1 MSDSPK
7 YCSAQLQEAQERR
20 LREKRE
26 RQAAKELARRKAEE
40 ERRGSTRLEQGRRAA
55 KKEFAE
61 AQADLA
67 EFLKADIIRFAPAEQ
82 VNALSTRLRELEIV
96 INETILEERVRAT
109 LADVQSLRE
118 NVCSLIAQANAA
130 KLCEALG
137 AEEAE
142 VAQLEYQVA
151 ALDRARSDKFDRT
164 GARNLARLL
173 ADARSNLQSQ
183 DLSQVRR
190 DIAAARQILVNHQV
204 EVTKQFVAWQAARD
218 QAEMALA
225 AASDRIAGLHA
236 DEIIVRWGSGEIAS
250 LEERLERSRKL
261 LSEER
266 FDVILAESAALL
278 EASDAVVGHV
288 QELQLKEERR
298 QYIVQGIVEVMGQ
311 MGFVVQ
317 QNSPALENPD
327 VPNSATM
334 IHAVRI
340 GGGAIA
346 VSVPQEGEILYDV
359 DGFPKRTETGGDGA
373 TVRTCDEAEQE
384 IDRMHEAMKDV
395 FGIEMSELVWD
406 GKDPERVRKAAKRL
420 PESAPAE
427 RVRGE

>member
-359 DGFPKRTETGGDGA
+359 DGFPKRTETGGAGA

>member
-7 YCSAQLQEAQERR
+7 YCSARLREAQERR

-40 ERRGSTRLEQGRRAA
+40 ERRGSTRLEQGRRTAR
-55 KKEFAE
+55 KEFAD

-67 EFLKADIIRFAPAEQ
+67 DFLKADIVRFAPAEQ
-82 VNALSTRLRELEIV
+82 VNALRTRLRELEIV
-96 INETILEERVRAT
+96 INETILEERARAT
-109 LADVQSLRE
+109 LAEVKFLRESLR
-118 NVCSLIAQANAA
+118 SLTAQANAA
-130 KLCEALG
+130 KLCETLA

-142 VAQLEYQVA
+142 VTKLEHQVA

-164 GARNLARLL
+164 GAMNLARLL

-183 DLSQVRR
+183 NLPQVRR
-190 DIAAARQILVNHQV
+190 DIAAARKILVNHQA
-204 EVTKQFVAWQAARD
+204 EVTKQLVAWQAAKDR
-218 QAEMALA
+218 AEMGLA
-225 AASDRIAGLHA
+225 AAGDRIAGLRA
-236 DEIIVRWGSGEIAS
+236 DEIIVRWGTGELAS
-250 LEERLERSRKL
+250 LEERLERSSKL

-266 FDVILAESAALL
+266 FDIVLTESAALL
-278 EASDAVVGHV
+278 VASDAVIGHV
-288 QELQLKEERR
+288 QEFQLKEERR
-298 QYIVQGIVEVMGQ
+298 QYIVQGIVDVMGQ
-311 MGFVVQ
+311 IGFVVQ
-317 QNSPALENPD
+317 QGSPALEHPN
-327 VPNSATM
+327 VPSSATM
-334 IHAVRI
+334 IQAVRI

-384 IDRMHEAMKDV
+384 IDRIHEAMKDV

-406 GKDPERVRKAAKRL
+406 GKDPERVRKAAERL

>member
-1 MSDSPK
+1 M
-7 YCSAQLQEAQERR
+7 
-20 LREKRE
+20 
-26 RQAAKELARRKAEE
+26 
-40 ERRGSTRLEQGRRAA
+40 EQGRRAA

-359 DGFPKRTETGGDGA
+359 DGFPKRTETGGAGA

>member
-7 YCSAQLQEAQERR
+7 YCSARLRETQERR

-55 KKEFAE
+55 KKEIAE
-61 AQADLA
+61 VQADLA
-67 EFLKADIIRFAPAEQ
+67 EFLKADIVRFAPADHLE
-82 VNALSTRLRELEIV
+82 ALRTRLRELEIV
-96 INETILEERVRAT
+96 INETILEERARAT
-109 LADVQSLRE
+109 LADVKSLRE
-118 NVCSLIAQANAA
+118 NLRSVIAQANAA
-130 KLCEALG
+130 KLCEALAG
-137 AEEAE
+137 EESE
-142 VAQLEYQVA
+142 LTKLEHQVA

-164 GARNLARLL
+164 GAMNLARLL

-183 DLSQVRR
+183 DLPQVRR
-190 DIAAARQILVNHQV
+190 DIVAAQQILVRHQV

-218 QAEMALA
+218 RAEMALA
-225 AASDRIAGLHA
+225 AASDRIAGIRA

-250 LEERLERSRKL
+250 LEERLVRTRKL

-266 FDVILAESAALL
+266 FDVVLAESSDLL
-278 EASDAVVGHV
+278 EASDVVVGRV

-317 QNSPALENPD
+317 QNSPALEQPD
-327 VPNSATM
+327 VPSSATM

-359 DGFPKRTETGGDGA
+359 DGFPKRTEMGSNGA

-406 GKDPERVRKAAKRL
+406 GKDPERVRKAAERL

>member
-7 YCSAQLQEAQERR
+7 YCSAQLQEEQERR

-26 RQAAKELARRKAEE
+26 RKAAKEFARRKAEE

-55 KKEFAE
+55 RNEFAE
-61 AQADLA
+61 VQAGLA
-67 EFLKADIIRFAPAEQ
+67 EFLKSDLVRFAPAEQ
-82 VNALSTRLRELEIV
+82 VNALRTRVRELEIV
-96 INETILEERVRAT
+96 INETILEERARAT

-118 NVCSLIAQANAA
+118 NLRSLTTQANAA
-130 KLCEALG
+130 KICEALA

-142 VAQLEYQVA
+142 VTKLEYQVA
-151 ALDRARSDKFDRT
+151 ALDRARSEKFDRGGVT
-164 GARNLARLL
+164 NLARLL

-183 DLSQVRR
+183 NLSQVRR
-190 DIAAARQILVNHQV
+190 DIGAARQILVHHQA
-204 EVTKQFVAWQAARD
+204 EVTKQIVAWRAARD

-225 AASDRIAGLHA
+225 AANDRIAGLRA
-236 DEIIVRWGSGEIAS
+236 DEIIVRWGSGELAA
-250 LEERLERSRKL
+250 LEERLERSSTL
-261 LSEER
+261 LSDER
-266 FDVILAESAALL
+266 FDIVLAESAALL

-317 QNSPALENPD
+317 QNSPALEHPD
-327 VPNSATM
+327 EPNSATM

-346 VSVPQEGEILYDV
+346 VSVPQEGDILYDV
-359 DGFPKRTETGGDGA
+359 DGFPKRTEMGGDGT

-384 IDRMHEAMKDV
+384 IDRMHEAMKEA
-395 FGIEMSELVWD
+395 FGIEMSELVWE
-406 GKDPERVRKAAKRL
+406 GKEPDRVRKAAERL
-420 PESAPAE
+420 PEPNPAE

>member
-7 YCSAQLQEAQERR
+7 YCFAQLQEAQERR

-40 ERRGSTRLEQGRRAA
+40 ERRGSTRLEQGRRTAR
-55 KKEFAE
+55 KEFAE
-61 AQADLA
+61 VQADLA
-67 EFLKADIIRFAPAEQ
+67 EFLNADVVRFIPAEHLD
-82 VNALSTRLRELEIV
+82 ALRTRLGELEIV
-96 INETILEERVRAT
+96 INETILEERARAT

-118 NVCSLIAQANAA
+118 ILRSLTAQANAA
-130 KLCEALG
+130 KLCEALA

-142 VAQLEYQVA
+142 VTKLEHQGA

-164 GARNLARLL
+164 GAMNLARLL

-183 DLSQVRR
+183 DLPQVRR
-190 DIAAARQILVNHQV
+190 DITAARQILVNHQA
-204 EVTKQFVAWQAARD
+204 EVTKHFVAWQAAKDR
-218 QAEMALA
+218 AELTLA
-225 AASDRIAGLHA
+225 TAGDRIAGLRA
-236 DEIIVRWGSGEIAS
+236 DEVIVRWASGELAS
-250 LEERLERSRKL
+250 LEERLER
-261 LSEER
+261 LSTLVQEER
-266 FDVILAESAALL
+266 FEQVCNESTPLL
-278 EASDAVVGHV
+278 EAGDAIVRHV
-288 QELQLKEERR
+288 QDLQLKEERR
-298 QYIVQGIVEVMGQ
+298 QYIVQGIVGVMGQ

-327 VPNSATM
+327 VPSSATM

-359 DGFPKRTETGGDGA
+359 DGFPKRTKTGGDGA
-373 TVRTCDEAEQE
+373 IVRNCDEAEQE
-384 IDRMHEAMKDV
+384 IDRMHEAMKDA

-406 GKDPERVRKAAKRL
+406 GKDPDRVRKAAERL